1 MKLAQTRSQT
11 ENDKHHPPQKKKKKS
26 LSFLNIEAKSLNKI
40 LANESSKNPEK

>member
-11 ENDKHHPPQKKKKKS
+11 ENDKHHPHQKKKS

>member
-11 ENDKHHPPQKKKKKS
+11 ENDKHHPHQKKKKS